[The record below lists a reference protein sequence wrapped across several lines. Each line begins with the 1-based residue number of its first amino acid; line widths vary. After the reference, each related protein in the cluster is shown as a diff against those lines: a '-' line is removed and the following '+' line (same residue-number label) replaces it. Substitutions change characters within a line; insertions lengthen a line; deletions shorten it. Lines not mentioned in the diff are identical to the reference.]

1 MLTASNFPE
10 SLVSTPYSIRRVTGV
25 YACHV
30 WLVFHVGA
38 EDLNLG
44 PHAYALAAL
53 TN

>member
-1 MLTASNFPE
+1 MVIASNLPK
-10 SLVSTPYSIRRVTGV
+10 SLIFTPYNIRRVTGV

-38 EDLNLG
+38 EDLNLD
-44 PHAYALAAL
+44 PHTYALAAL